1 MFLTFDL
8 AILRKNWECC
18 NLIAAKI
25 ADTFARVE
33 EGFRIAECGL
43 RIDGFEL
50 WMHFVL
56 QSKI

>member
-1 MFLTFDL
+1 M
-8 AILRKNWECC
+8 NWECC

-25 ADTFARVE
+25 ADTIARVE
-33 EGFRIAECGL
+33 KGFRISDCGL

-50 WMHFVL
+50 WIYFVL